1 MQKPLKSK
9 KSIRAVE
16 INWNIREH
24 FSEGALS
31 NFIGD
36 IDTQYLSKK
45 KRIISLNRPL
55 AHWFFNAQ
63 SHVSVNPSSNVIFG

>member
-16 INWNIREH
+16 IHWNIREH
-24 FSEGALS
+24 FSEDALT

-45 KRIISLNRPL
+45 KKN
-55 AHWFFNAQ
+55 HF
-63 SHVSVNPSSNVIFG
+63 VK